1 MKRNMKQS
9 GFSLIEVLE
18 AMALV
23 SFLLAGMGELLLHS
37 LQAKRKT
44 DTRFELTALLSAKL
58 ESLKT
63 LPYDSAELQAGSD
76 RLDIAPEPRLGT
88 VREEWRIENP
98 FS

>member
-63 LPYDSAELQAGSD
+63 LPYDSAELQAGSH